1 MQNFDDIKPSKHKTP
16 YRRHGKHKS
25 ANALN
30 SLEPEAQKVLEE
42 LPSWMLR
49 RVQRANLH

>member
-1 MQNFDDIKPSKHKTP
+1 MQDFADNKPRKSKIP

>member
-1 MQNFDDIKPSKHKTP
+1 MQDFTDNKPRKCKVP

-25 ANALN
+25 
-30 SLEPEAQKVLEE
+30 SKVLEPEAQKILEE

-49 RVQRANLH
+49 RVQRADQH